1 MSRPQR
7 ASDDELLDRI
17 DAVITQRSSMDPW
30 GLHDVAPA
38 AGISPAGLIKR
49 FGSKEGLLL
58 ALTRRW
64 IDRIPDM
71 PAGTVD
77 ALTELREYI
86 EENFAAPTSASAV
99 FGLGELMRD
108 LWSPTSAELLREGW
122 RKQAHYFA
130 VLLACL
136 PLREDID
143 PRSASL
149 ALLDVLHGSLYR
161 LAVDLHPNTPTQ
173 TLDALLKG
181 WT

>member
-7 ASDDELLDRI
+7 ASDVELLDRI
-17 DAVITQRSSMDPW
+17 YAVMSQRSSMGPW

-58 ALTRRW
+58 ALGRRW
-64 IDRIPDM
+64 VDRIPDS

-77 ALTELREYI
+77 ALTELRGYI
-86 EENFAAPTSASAV
+86 EQNFAAPTSASAV

-108 LWSPTSAELLREGW
+108 LWSPTSAEMLREGW
-122 RKQAHYFA
+122 RKQTHYFA
-130 VLLACL
+130 TLLARL
-136 PLREDID
+136 SLVDDVD

-149 ALLDVLHGSLYR
+149 TLLDALHGSLYR
-161 LAVDLHPNTPTQ
+161 RAVGLHPTTPTQ

>member
-1 MSRPQR
+1 M
-7 ASDDELLDRI
+7 
-17 DAVITQRSSMDPW
+17 TQRSSMSPW

-58 ALTRRW
+58 ALGRRW
-64 IDRIPDM
+64 VDCIPDS
-71 PAGTVD
+71 PAATAD
-77 ALTELREYI
+77 ALTELRGYL

-99 FGLGELMRD
+99 SGLGELMGD

-122 RKQAHYFA
+122 RKQAHYFGT
-130 VLLACL
+130 LLACL
-136 PLREDID
+136 PLRDDID

-149 ALLDVLHGSLYR
+149 TLLDALHGSLYR
-161 LAVDLHPNTPTQ
+161 RAVDLHPNTPTQ
-173 TLDALLKG
+173 TLYALLKG